1 MLQCLP
7 LLILSAVILS
17 DESYEVVDNTYN
29 AMAALWDLEAL
40 GAIDL
45 VLLTHFCG
53 IQVCGSEWR
62 DFLSPPPEKIGID
75 RN

>member
-1 MLQCLP
+1 MLQCLS

-17 DESYEVVDNTYN
+17 DESHEFEDNMYN
-29 AMAALWDLEAL
+29 AMAALWDLEEV

-53 IQVCGSEWR
+53 IQVCGSE
-62 DFLSPPPEKIGID
+62 
-75 RN
+75 

>member
-17 DESYEVVDNTYN
+17 DESYEVVDNMYN
-29 AMAALWDLEAL
+29 AMAALWVLEAL

-53 IQVCGSEWR
+53 IQVCGSE
-62 DFLSPPPEKIGID
+62 
-75 RN
+75 